1 MTKFSNPARRI
12 RAALSGF
19 ADRVRD
25 NADRVRT
32 RRAIAHLN
40 DATLR
45 DIGIS
50 RSEALSI
57 AFGGDVDRRRSHH

>member
-1 MTKFSNPARRI
+1 MTQFSNPAGRI

-25 NADRVRT
+25 NAARART
-32 RRAIAHLN
+32 RRAIVNLDDRA
-40 DATLR
+40 LR

-57 AFGGDVDRRRSHH
+57 AFGGGVERRRSHD

>member
-1 MTKFSNPARRI
+1 MTNMPTPTNRF
-12 RAALSGF
+12 RAVLSGF
-19 ADRVRD
+19 ADRIRE
-25 NADRVRT
+25 NAARART
-32 RRAIAHLN
+32 RRALTDLN

-57 AFGGDVDRRRSHH
+57 AFGGDLDRRRSHD

>member
-1 MTKFSNPARRI
+1 MTNLPTPANRF

-19 ADRVRD
+19 ADRMRES
-25 NADRVRT
+25 AARART
-32 RRAIAHLN
+32 RRALANLN

-57 AFGGDVDRRRSHH
+57 AFGGDLERRRSRD